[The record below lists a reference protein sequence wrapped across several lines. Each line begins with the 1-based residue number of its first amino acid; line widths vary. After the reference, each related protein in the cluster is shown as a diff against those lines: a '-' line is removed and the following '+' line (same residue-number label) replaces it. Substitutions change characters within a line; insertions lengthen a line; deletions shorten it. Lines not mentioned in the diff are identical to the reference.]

1 MLHAIKQNI
10 LFLIFIVLTL
20 NIVALTGIN
29 AYSVISRMPL
39 KQDFETIDCGDATG
53 RIHKCIRIDPK
64 AGEINDAAKGAS
76 YRVIY
81 GQ

>member
-10 LFLIFIVLTL
+10 LFLIFIILTI
-20 NIVALTGIN
+20 NIVTLSGIN
-29 AYSVISRMPL
+29 AYSIFSKMAVR
-39 KQDFETIDCGDATG
+39 QDYETIDCGDANG
-53 RIHKCIRIDPK
+53 KIHKCIRIDPK
-64 AGEINDAAKGAS
+64 AGEINDTAKGAS

>member
-10 LFLIFIVLTL
+10 LILIFIVLTT

-29 AYSVISRMPL
+29 AYSSYSKMMVR
-39 KQDFETIDCGDATG
+39 QDYETIDCGDATG
-53 RIHKCIRIDPK
+53 KIHKCIRIDPK
-64 AGEINDAAKGAS
+64 AGEINDTAKGAS

>member
-1 MLHAIKQNI
+1 MIHAIKQNI
-10 LFLIFIVLTL
+10 LFLIFIVLTA

-29 AYSVISRMPL
+29 AYSAYSKITLR
-39 KQDFETIDCGDATG
+39 QDFETIDCGDATG

-64 AGEINDAAKGAS
+64 AGEINDTAKGAS

>member
-1 MLHAIKQNI
+1 MLGSFKQNI
-10 LFLIFIVLTL
+10 LFFIFICLSA
-20 NIVALTGIN
+20 NIMALTGIHV
-29 AYSVISRMPL
+29 ASVL
-39 KQDFETIDCGDATG
+39 KTLPQAQSFELIDCGDAQG

-64 AGEINDAAKGAS
+64 AGEINDSSKGAS

>member
-10 LFLIFIVLTL
+10 LFLIFIILTI
-20 NIVALTGIN
+20 NIVTLSGIN
-29 AYSVISRMPL
+29 AYSIFSKMAVR
-39 KQDFETIDCGDATG
+39 QDYETIDCGDATG
-53 RIHKCIRIDPK
+53 KIHKCIRIDPK
-64 AGEINDAAKGAS
+64 AGEINDTAKGAS